1 MGVKFRKEILRPVG
15 PTPTRLPVNQAF
27 SLAATHLF
35 WTLPGYIRRFSSRAT
50 PQVIAQRS
58 GRLDTTLSP
67 LAIWMFGYSFLV
79 GREILLDFGA
89 IKASDHAE
97 DIELVLD
104 CWNQCAAVSRT
115 DGHQDNSE
123 AGWANPYLP
132 REIVQQ
138 LSAMLVPV
146 DTEMRGVTEQF
157 LAALESYTFILNAEA
172 YLGTIDS
179 GPYPL
184 STDRLLIVRHFF
196 DLTGRWYPWHDRAI
210 EFPYPSC
217 ILAFT
222 LDLDTFRT
230 IKLSDRAALLTSP
243 RDYWARIQELVLVR
257 LDRARPEPLPFTD
270 LDRLT
275 RAAKKITPRILTWF
289 QAQPSYRTIIFCAQP
304 WAVRPAAVVV
314 PSEACFDWKPA
325 PAALELLSKYA
336 RDDALAARW
345 APERCLAPDRSSAFV
360 PVED

>member
-1 MGVKFRKEILRPVG
+1 MGVKFRKEILQPVG

-35 WTLPGYIRRFSSRAT
+35 WTLPGHIRRFSSRAT

-67 LAIWMFGYSFLV
+67 LAIWMLGYSFLV

-138 LSAMLVPV
+138 LSTMLIPV
-146 DTEMRGVTEQF
+146 DAEMRWVTEQF
-157 LAALESYTFILNAEA
+157 LVALESYTFI
-172 YLGTIDS
+172 
-179 GPYPL
+179 
-184 STDRLLIVRHFF
+184 
-196 DLTGRWYPWHDRAI
+196 
-210 EFPYPSC
+210 
-217 ILAFT
+217 
-222 LDLDTFRT
+222 
-230 IKLSDRAALLTSP
+230 
-243 RDYWARIQELVLVR
+243 
-257 LDRARPEPLPFTD
+257 
-270 LDRLT
+270 
-275 RAAKKITPRILTWF
+275 
-289 QAQPSYRTIIFCAQP
+289 
-304 WAVRPAAVVV
+304 
-314 PSEACFDWKPA
+314 
-325 PAALELLSKYA
+325 
-336 RDDALAARW
+336 
-345 APERCLAPDRSSAFV
+345 
-360 PVED
+360 